1 MSNNDPTRQEM
12 VDFLRNT
19 NFTWAYDAD
28 KFDIEEA
35 IYWFAHDYHSGQW
48 SNLYSAPRAL
58 GRPSFIAS
66 TP

>member
-1 MSNNDPTRQEM
+1 VSNQDPTHAEM
-12 VDFLRNT
+12 EEFLYSNWDPYEIT
-19 NFTWAYDAD
+19 E
-28 KFDIEEA
+28 FDVEEA